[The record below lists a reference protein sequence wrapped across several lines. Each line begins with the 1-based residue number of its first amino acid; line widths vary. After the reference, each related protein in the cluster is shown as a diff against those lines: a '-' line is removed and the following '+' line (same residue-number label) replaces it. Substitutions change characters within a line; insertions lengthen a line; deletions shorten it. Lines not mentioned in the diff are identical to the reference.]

1 MNKPRLLIAKALALI
16 YGLLGLTWLFMGL
29 AFIPHAFAQREPMM
43 IVVIFSFLAFGSI
56 LAAISYQVLLKNSPQ
71 SQKNLCGLIGL
82 TVFSLLNNVLR
93 PATNITLDSHEMSAH
108 SALMII
114 PIVLGVVAY
123 KVTIG
128 LFGTEKK

>member
-1 MNKPRLLIAKALALI
+1 
-16 YGLLGLTWLFMGL
+16 
-29 AFIPHAFAQREPMM
+29 MM

-108 SALMII
+108 SALIII
-114 PIVLGVVAY
+114 PVVLGVVAY
-123 KVTIG
+123 RVAIG
-128 LFGTEKK
+128 LFGTEKP

>member
-29 AFIPHAFAQREPMM
+29 AFIPHAFAQRGPMM

-108 SALMII
+108 SALIII
-114 PIVLGVVAY
+114 PVVLGVVAY
-123 KVTIG
+123 RVAIG
-128 LFGTEKK
+128 LFGTEKP